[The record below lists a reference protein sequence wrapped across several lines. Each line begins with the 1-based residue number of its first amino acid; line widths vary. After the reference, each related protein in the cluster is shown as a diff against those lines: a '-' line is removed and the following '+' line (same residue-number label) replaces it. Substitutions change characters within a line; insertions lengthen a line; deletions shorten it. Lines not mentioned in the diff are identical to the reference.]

1 LQLHCYGGNCKKQYD
16 FIIKSGY
23 RVEINNNEPYA
34 SAKGDDN

>member
-1 LQLHCYGGNCKKQYD
+1 MVESKTAYD

-23 RVEINNNEPYA
+23 RVEINNEPYA